1 MMEPPEEH
9 HEEQA
14 KENKAKNDKATAAMR
29 RQLEA
34 MFNMQTVRA
43 DFDGNA
49 LRDLVKGR
57 RLNLIIRNDE
67 VCLEVQSCT
76 WDTYSIIW
84 EGMAEIINDYGAIDN
99 VVRAMALY
107 EGWSA
112 QAQEQASAQAQEQAS
127 AQAQANAQSQEQAQS
142 QNSDPYPSPVI
153 IPLDIHVSFLR
164 DMPSYP
170 DF

>member
-1 MMEPPEEH
+1 MTKPLRAAMMEPPEER
-9 HEEQA
+9 HEE
-14 KENKAKNDKATAAMR
+14 KATAAMR

-67 VCLEVQSCT
+67 VCLEVQSCP

-84 EGMAEIINDYGAIDN
+84 EGMAEIINDYGAIDS

-112 QAQEQASAQAQEQAS
+112 QAQEQASAQAQS
-127 AQAQANAQSQEQAQS
+127 QAQDQS
-142 QNSDPYPSPVI
+142 QNPDPYPSPVI

>member
-1 MMEPPEEH
+1 VTKPLKAAMMEPPEERN
-9 HEEQA
+9 EEEA
-14 KENKAKNDKATAAMR
+14 RENKATAAMR

-34 MFNMQTVRA
+34 MFNMKTVRA

-84 EGMAEIINDYGAIDN
+84 EGMAEIINDYGAIDS

-112 QAQEQASAQAQEQAS
+112 QAQEQASAQAQEQA
-127 AQAQANAQSQEQAQS
+127 NAQS

>member
-1 MMEPPEEH
+1 MTKPLKAAMMEPPEERN
-9 HEEQA
+9 EEEA
-14 KENKAKNDKATAAMR
+14 KENKATAAMR

-34 MFNMQTVRA
+34 MFNMKTVRA

-84 EGMAEIINDYGAIDN
+84 EGMAEIINDYGAIDS

-112 QAQEQASAQAQEQAS
+112 QAQANDQDQAQDQAQE
-127 AQAQANAQSQEQAQS
+127 QS

>member
-1 MMEPPEEH
+1 MMEPPEERN
-9 HEEQA
+9 EEEA
-14 KENKAKNDKATAAMR
+14 KENKATAAMR

-34 MFNMQTVRA
+34 MFNMKTVRA

-84 EGMAEIINDYGAIDN
+84 EGMAEIINDYGAIDS

-112 QAQEQASAQAQEQAS
+112 QAQALDQAQE
-127 AQAQANAQSQEQAQS
+127 QS

>member
-1 MMEPPEEH
+1 MTKPLKAAMMEPPEERN
-9 HEEQA
+9 EEEA
-14 KENKAKNDKATAAMR
+14 RENKATAAMR

-84 EGMAEIINDYGAIDN
+84 EGMAEIINDYGAIDS

-112 QAQEQASAQAQEQAS
+112 QAQALD
-127 AQAQANAQSQEQAQS
+127 QANDQD

>member
-9 HEEQA
+9 HEERQDESKEPS
-14 KENKAKNDKATAAMR
+14 KENKATAAMR

-84 EGMAEIINDYGAIDN
+84 EGMAEIINDYGAIDS

-107 EGWSA
+107 EGWNA
-112 QAQEQASAQAQEQAS
+112 QA
-127 AQAQANAQSQEQAQS
+127 QAQS
-142 QNSDPYPSPVI
+142 QNPDPYPSPVI

>member
-1 MMEPPEEH
+1 MTKPLKAAMMEPPEERN
-9 HEEQA
+9 EEEA
-14 KENKAKNDKATAAMR
+14 RENKATAAMR

-34 MFNMQTVRA
+34 MFNMKTVRA

-84 EGMAEIINDYGAIDN
+84 EGMAEIINDYGAIDS

-112 QAQEQASAQAQEQAS
+112 QAQEQASAQAQS
-127 AQAQANAQSQEQAQS
+127 QAQDQS
-142 QNSDPYPSPVI
+142 QNPDPYPSPVI

>member
-1 MMEPPEEH
+1 MTKPLKAAMMEPPEERN
-9 HEEQA
+9 EEEA
-14 KENKAKNDKATAAMR
+14 RENKATAAMR

-34 MFNMQTVRA
+34 MFNMKTVRA

-84 EGMAEIINDYGAIDN
+84 EGMAEIINDYGAIDS

-112 QAQEQASAQAQEQAS
+112 QAQALDQAQE
-127 AQAQANAQSQEQAQS
+127 QS

>member
-1 MMEPPEEH
+1 VTKPLKAAMMEPPEERN
-9 HEEQA
+9 EEEA
-14 KENKAKNDKATAAMR
+14 KENKATAAMR

-34 MFNMQTVRA
+34 MFNMKTVRA

-84 EGMAEIINDYGAIDN
+84 EGMAEIINDYGAIDS

-112 QAQEQASAQAQEQAS
+112 QAQALDQAQE
-127 AQAQANAQSQEQAQS
+127 QS

>member
-1 MMEPPEEH
+1 VTKPLKAAMMEPPEERN
-9 HEEQA
+9 EEEA
-14 KENKAKNDKATAAMR
+14 RENKATAAMR

-34 MFNMQTVRA
+34 MFNMKTVRA

-84 EGMAEIINDYGAIDN
+84 EGMAEIINDYGAIDS

-112 QAQEQASAQAQEQAS
+112 QAQANDQDQAQDQAQE
-127 AQAQANAQSQEQAQS
+127 QS

>member
-1 MMEPPEEH
+1 VTKPLKAAMMEPPEERN
-9 HEEQA
+9 EEEA
-14 KENKAKNDKATAAMR
+14 RENKATAAMR

-34 MFNMQTVRA
+34 MFNMKTVRA

-84 EGMAEIINDYGAIDN
+84 EGMAEIINDYGAIDS

-112 QAQEQASAQAQEQAS
+112 QAQALDQAQE
-127 AQAQANAQSQEQAQS
+127 QS

>member
-1 MMEPPEEH
+1 VTKPLKAAMMEPPEERN
-9 HEEQA
+9 EEEA
-14 KENKAKNDKATAAMR
+14 RENKATAAMR

-67 VCLEVQSCT
+67 VCLEVQSCP

-84 EGMAEIINDYGAIDN
+84 EGMAEIINDYGAIDS

-112 QAQEQASAQAQEQAS
+112 QAQANDQDQAQDQAQE
-127 AQAQANAQSQEQAQS
+127 QS

>member
-1 MMEPPEEH
+1 VTKPLKAAMMEPPEERN
-9 HEEQA
+9 EEEA
-14 KENKAKNDKATAAMR
+14 RENKATAAMR

-84 EGMAEIINDYGAIDN
+84 EGMAEIINDYGAIDS

-112 QAQEQASAQAQEQAS
+112 QAQANDQDQAQDQAQE
-127 AQAQANAQSQEQAQS
+127 QS

>member
-1 MMEPPEEH
+1 MMEPSEERN
-9 HEEQA
+9 EEEA
-14 KENKAKNDKATAAMR
+14 RENKATAAMR

-34 MFNMQTVRA
+34 MFNMKTVRA

-84 EGMAEIINDYGAIDN
+84 EGMAEIINDYGAIDS

-112 QAQEQASAQAQEQAS
+112 QAQANDQDQAQDQAQEQD
-127 AQAQANAQSQEQAQS
+127 

>member
-1 MMEPPEEH
+1 VTKPLKAAMMEPPEER
-9 HEEQA
+9 HEE
-14 KENKAKNDKATAAMR
+14 KAKNDKATAAMR

-67 VCLEVQSCT
+67 VCLEVQSCP

-84 EGMAEIINDYGAIDN
+84 EGMAEIINDYGAIDS

-112 QAQEQASAQAQEQAS
+112 QAQEQASAQAQS
-127 AQAQANAQSQEQAQS
+127 QAQDQS
-142 QNSDPYPSPVI
+142 QNPDPYPSPVI

>member
-1 MMEPPEEH
+1 MMEPPEERN
-9 HEEQA
+9 EEEA
-14 KENKAKNDKATAAMR
+14 RENKATAAMR

-84 EGMAEIINDYGAIDN
+84 EGMAEIINDYGAIDS

-112 QAQEQASAQAQEQAS
+112 QAQANDQDQAQDQAQE
-127 AQAQANAQSQEQAQS
+127 QS

>member
-1 MMEPPEEH
+1 MTKPLKAAMMEPPEERN
-9 HEEQA
+9 EEEA
-14 KENKAKNDKATAAMR
+14 RENKATAAMR

-34 MFNMQTVRA
+34 MFNMKTVRA

-84 EGMAEIINDYGAIDN
+84 EGMAEIINDYGAIDS

-112 QAQEQASAQAQEQAS
+112 QAQEQASAQAQEQA
-127 AQAQANAQSQEQAQS
+127 NAQS

>member
-1 MMEPPEEH
+1 MTKPLKAAMMEPPEERN
-9 HEEQA
+9 EEEA
-14 KENKAKNDKATAAMR
+14 KENKATAAMR

-34 MFNMQTVRA
+34 MFNMKTVRA

-84 EGMAEIINDYGAIDN
+84 EGMAEIINDYGAIDS

-112 QAQEQASAQAQEQAS
+112 QAQALDQAQE
-127 AQAQANAQSQEQAQS
+127 QS

>member
-1 MMEPPEEH
+1 MMEPPEERN
-9 HEEQA
+9 EEEA
-14 KENKAKNDKATAAMR
+14 RENKATAAMR

-34 MFNMQTVRA
+34 MFNMKTVRA

-84 EGMAEIINDYGAIDN
+84 EGMAEIINDYGAIDS

-112 QAQEQASAQAQEQAS
+112 QAQANDQDQAQDQAQE
-127 AQAQANAQSQEQAQS
+127 QS

>member
-1 MMEPPEEH
+1 MTKPLKAAMMEPPEERN
-9 HEEQA
+9 EEEA
-14 KENKAKNDKATAAMR
+14 RENKATAAMR

-34 MFNMQTVRA
+34 MFNMKTVRA

-84 EGMAEIINDYGAIDN
+84 EGMAEIINDYGAIDS

-112 QAQEQASAQAQEQAS
+112 QAQANDQDQAQDQAQE
-127 AQAQANAQSQEQAQS
+127 QS

>member
-1 MMEPPEEH
+1 MTKPLKAAMMEPSEERN
-9 HEEQA
+9 EEEA
-14 KENKAKNDKATAAMR
+14 RENKATAAMR

-34 MFNMQTVRA
+34 MFNMKTVRA

-84 EGMAEIINDYGAIDN
+84 EGMAEIINDYGAIDS

-112 QAQEQASAQAQEQAS
+112 QAQALD
-127 AQAQANAQSQEQAQS
+127 QANDQD